1 MNGAASLRYVICI
14 RTKIYNAKD
23 KAKITASVSF
33 KIFDEQE
40 LDNCKI
46 LKASSTSVELEQ
58 LKLDEAHNCRVGKDQ
73 LLKWR
78 RVLTPAI
85 LKVCHKK
92 LLPWTIFG
100 DRSENP

>member
-1 MNGAASLRYVICI
+1 M
-14 RTKIYNAKD
+14 IYNAKD

-58 LKLDEAHNCRVGKDQ
+58 LKLDEGHSGRVGKDQ
-73 LLKWR
+73 LLERWR
-78 RVLTPAI
+78 ILMPAVFKI
-85 LKVCHKK
+85 FDKE
-92 LLPWTIFG
+92 LLPWTIVG
-100 DRSENP
+100 D